1 LSVAEQQAPWL
12 VEVGPGEFEREV
24 IQRSHERPVVV
35 DFWAPWCGP
44 CRALGPVLERLV
56 AERGG
61 EVVLA
66 KVNVDEAPDA
76 AAQFQVSSI
85 PLVVAFRGGRPVL
98 DFLGALPESHVR
110 RFLDQ
115 VSPTEAERFADK
127 ARAVEA
133 TDPDEAEGLYRR
145 ALAADR
151 RSEAAA
157 VGLARL
163 LVGRGQDDEAAALL
177 EEVGGSGEWG
187 AEVER
192 LNGLLGVRRL
202 ARGLADEAALRKRL
216 GADPRNAEVRYE
228 LGCVLAAAGR
238 SEEALQ
244 LLLSAAEGDP
254 ALAGGKVREA
264 MVQVFQVVGPQ
275 SALANDYR
283 NRLTTLLY

>member
-1 LSVAEQQAPWL
+1 LSVAEQQSSW
-12 VEVGPGEFEREV
+12 VVDVRTDQFQREV
-24 IQRSHERPVVV
+24 IERSHERPVVV

-44 CRALGPVLERLV
+44 CRALGPILERLV

-66 KVNVDEAPDA
+66 RVNTDEAPELA
-76 AAQFQVSSI
+76 MQFNVSSI
-85 PLVVAFRGGRPVL
+85 PLVVAFRHGRPVL
-98 DFLGALPESHVR
+98 DFLGVLPEAQIR
-110 RFLDQ
+110 AFLDR
-115 VSPTEAERFADK
+115 VSPTEAERLAEQ
-127 ARAVEA
+127 ARALEA

-151 RSEAAA
+151 RDEAAA

-163 LVGRGQDDEAAALL
+163 LIARGQDDEARGLL
-177 EEVGGSGEWG
+177 AEAGGSGELA

-192 LNGLLGVRRL
+192 LNGLLGLRGL
-202 ARGLADEAALRKRL
+202 ARGLGDEASLRKRL
-216 GADPRNAEVRYE
+216 EADPKDARAHYE

-238 SEEALQ
+238 YDEALQ
-244 LLLSAAEGDP
+244 QLLAAAELDP
-254 ALAGGKVREA
+254 SLAAGKAREA
-264 MVQVFQVVGPQ
+264 MVEVFQVVGPQ